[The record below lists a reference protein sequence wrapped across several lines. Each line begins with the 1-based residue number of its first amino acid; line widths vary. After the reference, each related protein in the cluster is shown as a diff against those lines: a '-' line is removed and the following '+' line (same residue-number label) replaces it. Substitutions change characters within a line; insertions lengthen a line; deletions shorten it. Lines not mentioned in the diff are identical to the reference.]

1 MCDSLLLEEWYRFE
15 GEAGTKMPTM
25 PVSGYH
31 CNTAFPGWL
40 DGAEPTVGD
49 GEVIRKVCFAK
60 RTEFCEYSKR
70 IMMKNCGS
78 YFIYKLGQ
86 PPICNSRYCGTD

>member
-1 MCDSLLLEEWYRFE
+1 MSNADRKSTSVAPDQSDGVCDSLLLEEWYRFE

-25 PVSGYH
+25 PVRAYH

-49 GEVIRKVCFAK
+49 GEV
-60 RTEFCEYSKR
+60 S
-70 IMMKNCGS
+70 S
-78 YFIYKLGQ
+78 
-86 PPICNSRYCGTD
+86 